1 MISPKEFV
9 SLLVRNSHANQGAF
23 GAKVGGATIEGHGF
37 VEVAPFVFQTTEID
51 VGIDEFRVDFDGPS
65 VRVTRIID
73 TILVVEREIEPV
85 RGGTARQRFRL
96 GAMQL
101 ARAGLD
107 EGKGFLLNGRL
118 EGENR
123 LATLGTPRLTVGARH
138 YISILC
144 KRLIADRARSVGTVR
159 RERAVPS
166 RIRRAGTS
174 ACSKRAMSRNKT
186 TSANVKCR

>member
-1 MISPKEFV
+1 MISPKEFA

-73 TILVVEREIEPV
+73 AILMVEREIEPV
-85 RGGTARQRFRL
+85 CGGTARQRFRL
-96 GAMQL
+96 GAMQP

-107 EGKGFLLNGRL
+107 EGEGFLLSGRL

-144 KRLIADRARSVGTVR
+144 KKTDRRKGEIGGQLFGESAQWHRVSGGRVR
-159 RERAVPS
+159 RPAANGECFGTRQL
-166 RIRRAGTS
+166 RR
-174 ACSKRAMSRNKT
+174 M
-186 TSANVKCR
+186 